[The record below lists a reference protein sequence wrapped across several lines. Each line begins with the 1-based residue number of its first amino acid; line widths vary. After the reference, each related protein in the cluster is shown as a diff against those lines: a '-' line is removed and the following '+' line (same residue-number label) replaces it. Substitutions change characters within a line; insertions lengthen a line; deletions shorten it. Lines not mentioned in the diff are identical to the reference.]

1 VAVELIGNGEEME
14 IRGRKDAV
22 MKQKK
27 MIKAIDLV
35 DDIAIDL
42 DMNTTLKVAAHDLGL
57 YRQ

>member
-1 VAVELIGNGEEME
+1 MIGNGEEME